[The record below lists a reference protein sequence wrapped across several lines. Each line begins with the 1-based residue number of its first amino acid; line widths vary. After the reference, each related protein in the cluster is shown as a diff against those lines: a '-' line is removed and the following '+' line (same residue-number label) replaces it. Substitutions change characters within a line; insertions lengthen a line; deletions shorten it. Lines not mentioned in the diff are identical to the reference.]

1 MRGFVLLSVLSAIGF
16 APSTLA
22 QTAPVGVGN
31 QTIIPGSVPIG
42 DRNQWCVAQ
51 KNSCADLCPGMNWAN
66 NTCIPTTLEYS
77 CVCQDG
83 STPNLAL
90 YMDTIPYH
98 ICETYVAQCVQNQT
112 GPGGSA

>member
-1 MRGFVLLSVLSAIGF
+1 
-16 APSTLA
+16 
-22 QTAPVGVGN
+22 
-31 QTIIPGSVPIG
+31 
-42 DRNQWCVAQ
+42 
-51 KNSCADLCPGMNWAN
+51 MNWAN

-112 GPGGSA
+112 GPGGSAAAQHACQTNNVCGSLDPAKATFTSSSSSSSMLSTASATGSAATGSA